1 MSRRD
6 ENKHRTDLAIEAN
19 KAAASEA
26 ARLHGLLGLAI
37 RKLPTAA
44 ADASAWRAA
53 GGEAFDLAAAIINA
67 LNLPADEPE
76 VEAIDDEPADTD
88 TDTDTEAEPE
98 APATESEP
106 TPLPAEPPAPKKKTR
121 R

>member
-1 MSRRD
+1 MSRD
-6 ENKHRTDLAIEAN
+6 DDKHRTDLTIEAN

-44 ADASAWRAA
+44 ADEGAWLAV
-53 GGEAFDLAAAIINA
+53 GGEAFDLAVAIINV
-67 LNLPADEPE
+67 LNLPAETAP
-76 VEAIDDEPADTD
+76 
-88 TDTDTEAEPE
+88 EPE
-98 APATESEP
+98 APSAEDA
-106 TPLPAEPPAPKKKTR
+106 TPLPPEPPARKSKSR